1 MTWYTGTFAASVALY
16 PILPVAISPNLIFGF
31 ARAEAGTTVD
41 LFTSET
47 QGRTWQKKQTLDF
60 SGQTWAAVHFAV
72 HLSPGWFLL
81 GGNCAAAVT
90 PGCTGLGIFNISGA
104 SAQVALPG
112 LTAGLAGGMATIYQR
127 GTTVVGTWVRSA
139 DSTSRLCRSTDSG
152 ITWTCAGVAFDTLP
166 LVNGKGMD
174 SPTTLTW
181 LRGAISGT
189 QRSVDDGAT
198 WASVMAPVVGST
210 LQVVE
215 CVSATVCL
223 YTDGQNHIYRSTD
236 TGLTWALSF
245 TAPGGINPNWSG
257 FVDYGNGVVALV
269 PAAITRNVWLS
280 RDYGATWAPT
290 FRLAGNTQRCIAPC
304 QTTTAQGIGIWTAGG
319 AVNTEK
325 VVYSPAIGVGTS
337 VIVGTSGA
345 ALDIDAAGMIT
356 VKQGTGNGSNLWTTY
371 LTDSVGGPNRI
382 ATPYT
387 IGTSPIEGPT
397 LLNSQ
402 SVSAA
407 NTAITITLAGA
418 AGTRVHLY
426 AMAGYC
432 SAGSAII
439 QAMDGAAALWTA
451 PAGTVGTMPYTVTW
465 PVGLTGTTGGTMTAT
480 LGSCGV
486 GNVGTLSVQA
496 DRF

>member
-1 MTWYTGTFAASVALY
+1 MAWYTGTFSAATITP
-16 PILPVAISPNLIFGF
+16 PIFPVAISANLIFGF
-31 ARAEAGTTVD
+31 AKAEAGTTVD

-60 SGQTWAAVHFAV
+60 SGQTWSALHFAV

-112 LTAGLAGGMATIYQR
+112 LTAGIAGGMSSIFQQ
-127 GTTVVGTWVRSA
+127 GTTVMGTWVRGA
-139 DSTSRLCRSTDSG
+139 DSTARRCRSTDSG
-152 ITWTCAGVAFDTLP
+152 FTWACDAGGGFGTIAIN
-166 LVNGKGMD
+166 NGKSLD
-174 SPTTLTW
+174 SPAANIFVRSRTA
-181 LRGAISGT
+181 AID
-189 QRSVDDGAT
+189 RSTDDGVT
-198 WASVMAPVVGST
+198 FLTVSVLPPADT
-210 LQVVE
+210 VVE

-223 YTDGQNHIYRSTD
+223 ATSQASIWRSTNA
-236 TGLTWALSF
+236 GLTWALSF
-245 TAPGGINPNWSG
+245 TAPGGINPLWSG

-269 PAAITRNVWLS
+269 PSAITMDIWLS
-280 RDYGATWAPT
+280 RDYGATWSPT

-304 QTTTAQGIGIWTAGG
+304 QTSSVAGIGIWTAGG
-319 AVNTEK
+319 AANTEK
-325 VVYSPAIGVGTS
+325 VVYSPTIGVGTS

-345 ALDIDAAGMIT
+345 ALDIDTAGRIT
-356 VKQGTGNGSNLWTTY
+356 ANQGAQTASVPGSWLVT
-371 LTDSVGGPNRI
+371 LTNQAGGI
-382 ATPYT
+382 GYGATPVMQT
-387 IGTSPIEGPT
+387 PVQGPT

-418 AGTRVHLY
+418 ANTRVHLY

-432 SAGSAII
+432 SAGSALI
-439 QAMDGAAALWTA
+439 QAMDGATVLWTA
-451 PAGTVGTMPYTVTW
+451 PAGTVGTMVYSVTW
-465 PVGLTGTTGGTMTAT
+465 PVGLTGTTAGAVTAT
-480 LGSCGV
+480 LGSCGA
-486 GNVGTLSVQA
+486 GNVGTLQVQA